1 MSITADSVAAPSAP
15 PAPPRAQRL
24 GEELPVFCERCGY
37 ILHGLPMVRCEQCDV
52 LQFHCPECGHH
63 QAINTLRPA
72 FQRILGRA
80 RATWLG
86 LVVLFKV
93 NYFGWLALAW
103 LGAGY
108 DWCYG
113 YSYQMVGGNWQGVY
127 GPYAF
132 RVADAIGMTILGTLF
147 GMVGRMLL
155 LRWRSGL
162 WVGAALGGLVIA
174 AMMGGAMLRYADRD
188 MTHLPIGA
196 GFVQLT
202 VFTGLGAAIGAGIVW
217 WIWIVLAHLFL
228 PKRVAGALLD
238 WQRAMSTPRV
248 SALARE

>member
-1 MSITADSVAAPSAP
+1 MSTAADSVAVPSAP
-15 PAPPRAQRL
+15 PASARAPRR

-37 ILHGLPMVRCEQCDV
+37 ILHGMPMVRCEQCDV

-72 FQRILGRA
+72 FQRMLGRA

-86 LVVLFKV
+86 LVVLFKL
-93 NYFGWLALAW
+93 NYFGWLGFAW
-103 LGAGY
+103 LAGGY
-108 DWCYG
+108 EWSYG
-113 YSYQMVGGNWQGVY
+113 YRYQQVDGNWQGVY
-127 GPYAF
+127 GPYELH
-132 RVADAIGMTILGTLF
+132 VDEAIGMTILGALF

-155 LRWRSGL
+155 LRWRSGWL
-162 WVGAALGGLVIA
+162 VGGVLGTLVIA
-174 AMMGGAMLRYADRD
+174 TMMGGAMLRYWDRN
-188 MTHLPIGA
+188 MNQLPIGA
-196 GFVQLT
+196 GFIQLT
-202 VFTGLGAAIGAGIVW
+202 VVIGLGVAIGAGVVW
-217 WIWIVLAHLFL
+217 WIWIALAHLFL